1 MRNQVF
7 VCFIPIASKSFG
19 TVPGAV
25 TTGRAAMYP
34 SQPPGSLPLQVP
46 YRLHQNPGILK
57 YGDIPHEY

>member
-19 TVPGAV
+19 TVAGAV

-34 SQPPGSLPLQVP
+34 SPPPRSLPVP